1 MRFFLMLLLLLPS
14 LATASATDDLLARLH
29 GLHSLSGDFQQTVQD
44 QGGNQL
50 QNASGEMT
58 VARGNRF
65 YWHTRQPYEQV
76 VVSDGKQVWVY
87 DKDLQQVVIKP
98 LSTDLGKTPALLFGG
113 NPAAVAKAF
122 TVKELERQGGKVTF
136 RLEPRA
142 SDPLFDTLDVTF
154 KEKTPVSMRL
164 QDALGQ
170 ITVIDFRHLTLNATP
185 AAGRF
190 HFDPPKG
197 ADIIR
202 QQ

>member
-1 MRFFLMLLLLLPS
+1 MRSFLMLLLFLPS
-14 LATASATDDLLARLH
+14 LAMASATDDLLARLH
-29 GLHSLSGDFQQTVQD
+29 DLHSLSGGFQQTVQD
-44 QGGNQL
+44 QGGNRL

-65 YWHTRQPYEQV
+65 YWHTSQPYDQV

-87 DKDLQQVVIKP
+87 DKDLQQVVIKS

-122 TVKELERQGGKVTF
+122 TIKELDRRHGEVTF
-136 RLEPRA
+136 RLEPKA
-142 SDPLFDTLDVTF
+142 KDPLFDTLDVTF
-154 KEKTPVSMRL
+154 KGQLPLSMRL

-170 ITVIDFRHLTLNATP
+170 ITVIDFQHLTLNATP

-190 HFDPPKG
+190 HFDPPQG
-197 ADIIR
+197 TDIIR

>member
-1 MRFFLMLLLLLPS
+1 MRFLLMLLVLLPS
-14 LATASATDDLLARLH
+14 LAMASATDDLLTRLH
-29 GLHSLSGDFQQTVQD
+29 GLHSLSGGFQQTVQD
-44 QGGNQL
+44 QGGNRL

-65 YWHTRQPYEQV
+65 YWHTSKPYDQV

-122 TVKELERQGGKVTF
+122 TVKELDRQGGKVTF
-136 RLEPRA
+136 RLEPKV

-154 KEKTPVSMRL
+154 KGKTPVSMRL
-164 QDALGQ
+164 RDALGQ
-170 ITVIDFRHLTLNATP
+170 ITLIDFQHPTLNATP

-197 ADIIR
+197 TDIIR
-202 QQ
+202 Q